1 MKMEEA
7 YEKSLQMIRVLNVKT
22 EKQYNKLVQTYLILN
37 LQSMKYITEK
47 KKFKEI
53 VELAMEVE

>member
-1 MKMEEA
+1 MEEA